1 MRKGNDFSPNE
12 QRFFPKCEAQAS
24 EKALFNISPTLSPL
38 CIGSRGHLL
47 PRPPQLHHRFLHRI
61 LRSFF
66 VAKETAPQ
74 GQQPRTQRLCYGCEF
89 CGCHTSI
96 KRRRRPDVMQKK
108 LFLTQK
114 RAHLSRTHPHIPPF
128 LPLPS
133 PLPFPLPF
141 PFLFLLPFPF
151 LFLSPSFPFPF
162 PQLLHISPSSF
173 RFLFRDFIA
182 GAPSLPLP
190 PLIQTSNHPNAIFR
204 RNLRP
209 YRRSLRLYR
218 CSLRLYGRSLR
229 LNFPPI
235 LKERSP
241 FLPQDLHLRSGTKNV
256 PVRFFK
262 GNH

>member
-1 MRKGNDFSPNE
+1 MCKGNDFSPNE

-24 EKALFNISPTLSPL
+24 EKALFNNSPTLSPL

-114 RAHLSRTHPHIPPF
+114 RAHLSRNLPPKKTPSLRFSTPPSSF
-128 LPLPS
+128 LSLS
-133 PLPFPLPF
+133 SSFPL
-141 PFLFLLPFPF
+141 
-151 LFLSPSFPFPF
+151 PFPF
-162 PQLLHISPSSF
+162 PQLLHISPSSS

-190 PLIQTSNHPNAIFR
+190 SLIPTSNHPNSIFR

-218 CSLRLYGRSLR
+218 CSLRLNGRSLR

-235 LKERSP
+235 QIELSP
-241 FLPQDLHLRSGTKNV
+241 FLPQDFHLRSGTKNV

>member
-1 MRKGNDFSPNE
+1 MCKGNDFSPNE

-38 CIGSRGHLL
+38 N
-47 PRPPQLHHRFLHRI
+47 PPC
-61 LRSFF
+61 
-66 VAKETAPQ
+66 AA
-74 GQQPRTQRLCYGCEF
+74 PRTR
-89 CGCHTSI
+89 
-96 KRRRRPDVMQKK
+96 KRS
-108 LFLTQK
+108 LFL
-114 RAHLSRTHPHIPPF
+114 PPTF
-128 LPLPS
+128 PLPS
-133 PLPFPLPF
+133 PGVP
-141 PFLFLLPFPF
+141 
-151 LFLSPSFPFPF
+151 LFLSPS
-162 PQLLHISPSSF
+162 SSS

-235 LKERSP
+235 QIELSP
-241 FLPQDLHLRSGTKNV
+241 MLPQDFHLRSGTKNV

-262 GNH
+262 GDH